1 MSTNVPAITWVNGSP
16 VLPSEQTILTG
27 VQTDINSAFGGG
39 VNSGLTTPQG
49 QIAQSETAI
58 IGDKNSQIAYIAN
71 QVNPSMS
78 SGIWQDAIGEIY
90 FLTRIPA
97 AGTLVNATCMG
108 AVGTIIPIGAV
119 AQDTSGYLYSSTAS
133 VTIPSTGSV
142 VIPFQNQTTG
152 NIACN
157 IGALSIIVTAISGW
171 DTITNPAVGSPG
183 NDVESRQ
190 AFEARR
196 SASVAANSVNSI
208 QSIKGVLSALP
219 DIIDCFVVDNP
230 LGTTTSFGATNYPI
244 PAHSVCVSVAGGSSS
259 EIATAIWNNKPPGCG
274 YVTSAGSY
282 ATLGTYTV
290 SDGNYIPPVPYVV
303 TWLNAGNANTY
314 FVVQIQNNTLVP
326 ANIIQ
331 LTKAAVVQSF
341 NGLDGNGPKVGI
353 GNTTYS
359 GRYYGNIN
367 AINPNVNVIE
377 VYLAVQNSVVA
388 TSFVIGKFYQIL
400 TLTGTTQAQWNTAA
414 GTTGVTYAVGS
425 AFTCVAA
432 GVGTGTAMQFA
443 LSAAYGIDQLP
454 LLSASNVT
462 VQLV

>member
-39 VNSGLTTPQG
+39 VNPSLQTPQG
-49 QIAQSETAI
+49 QLAMSETAI

-71 QVNPSMS
+71 QVNPSMA

-133 VTIPSTGSV
+133 ATIPSTGSV

-230 LGTTTSFGATNYPI
+230 LGTTTNFGATNYPI
-244 PAHSVCVSVAGGSSS
+244 PAHSVCVSVAGGTSS

-290 SDGNYIPPVPYVV
+290 SDGNYMPPVPYVV
-303 TWLNAGNANTY
+303 TWLNVGNANTY

-331 LTKAAVVQSF
+331 LTQAAVVQSF

-400 TLTGTTQAQWNTAA
+400 TLTGTTQAQWNTSA

-425 AFTCVAA
+425 TFTCVAA

-443 LSAAYGIDQLP
+443 LSSAYGIDQLP

>member
-1 MSTNVPAITWVNGSP
+1 M
-16 VLPSEQTILTG
+16 
-27 VQTDINSAFGGG
+27 
-39 VNSGLTTPQG
+39 
-49 QIAQSETAI
+49 
-58 IGDKNSQIAYIAN
+58 
-71 QVNPSMS
+71 
-78 SGIWQDAIGEIY
+78 
-90 FLTRIPA
+90 
-97 AGTLVNATCMG
+97 
-108 AVGTIIPIGAV
+108 
-119 AQDTSGYLYSSTAS
+119 
-133 VTIPSTGSV
+133 
-142 VIPFQNQTTG
+142 
-152 NIACN
+152 
-157 IGALSIIVTAISGW
+157 
-171 DTITNPAVGSPG
+171 
-183 NDVESRQ
+183 
-190 AFEARR
+190 
-196 SASVAANSVNSI
+196 
-208 QSIKGVLSALP
+208 
-219 DIIDCFVVDNP
+219 
-230 LGTTTSFGATNYPI
+230 
-244 PAHSVCVSVAGGSSS
+244 
-259 EIATAIWNNKPPGCG
+259 
-274 YVTSAGSY
+274 TSAGSY

-331 LTKAAVVQSF
+331 LTQAAVVQSF

-425 AFTCVAA
+425 TFTCVAA
-432 GVGTGTAMQFA
+432 GAGTGTAMQFA
-443 LSAAYGIDQLP
+443 LSSAYGIDQLP